1 MTSILLVALG
11 GVTGSLVRFLLVN
24 IFNTPA
30 FAYGTLFANAL
41 GSLLA
46 GVFFVILSTKF
57 DLNPEYKNLL
67 IIGFCGSLTTLSTI
81 SLDSVNLFTTGD
93 YQLAIINLFAN
104 IMLSVMMVILGV
116 YLTKI
121 IF

>member
-30 FAYGTLFANAL
+30 FAYGILIANAL